1 MALLGTCGGGF
12 KFHLNHRY
20 QCVCLYALI
29 QLYFQLCQMYIPQGS
44 ILIGTFPVL
53 VHINDLSLSIHHS
66 SALSFADDTKL
77 FKLIFELTDS
87 LIALVRSQL
96 LYWSPL
102 WHLYLIQDIS
112 TIQYRATKYVLNN
125 YISDYKTRLIKLN
138 LLPLMYTYDLC
149 DILFFINQFNNHLI
163 TLKFNL

>member
-1 MALLGTCGGGF
+1 LALLGTCGGGF
-12 KFHLNHRY
+12 KSHLNDRY
-20 QCVCLYALI
+20 QCVCLYGSYSTSLPT
-29 QLYFQLCQMYIPQGS
+29 LSDVPQGS